1 MSTKLRRTKASVAG
15 DIATYLLLALYAG
28 IMALPLIYALV
39 QSVKPYNELFLFPP
53 RFFTRNPTMMNF
65 RKLFDLTSTS
75 WVPFSRYV
83 FNSILN
89 TVVGT
94 VLHIVSAAMC
104 AYPLAK
110 NKFPG
115 KNIIFNLVVWSLLFT
130 GGVTEIPVYLVM
142 SKLQI
147 IDTYFTFWLPEISA
161 TMGIFLLK
169 QSMAEI
175 PDAMV
180 EAARID
186 GAGEWMILWRIVM
199 PSVKPAWLTLAIF
212 SFQRNWNA
220 TSSSYIYT
228 ETLKTLPTAL
238 SQITAAGSVARAGEA
253 AAASVLMMIPPIIFF
268 IFAQSSTVKTMAH
281 AGIKG

>member
-1 MSTKLRRTKASVAG
+1 MSTKLRRTKASVVG
-15 DIATYLLLALYAG
+15 DISTYLLLALYAAF
-28 IMALPLIYALV
+28 MSLPLFYAIV
-39 QSVKPYNELFLFPP
+39 QSVKPYNELFIFPP
-53 RFFTRNPTMMNF
+53 RFFTKNPTLMNF

-83 FNSILN
+83 FNTVLN

-94 VLHIVSAAMC
+94 VIHIISAAMC

-115 KNIIFNLVVWSLLFT
+115 KSLIFNLVVWSLLFT

-142 SKLQI
+142 SYLGI
-147 IDTYFTFWLPEISA
+147 IDTYFAFWLPEIAA
-161 TMGIFLLK
+161 TMGVFLLK
-169 QSMAEI
+169 QNMEQI
-175 PDAMV
+175 PNAMV

-186 GAGEWMILWRIVM
+186 GAGEWKILWSIVM
-199 PSVKPAWLTLAIF
+199 PSIKPAWLTLAIF

-220 TSSSYIYT
+220 TSASYIYT

-253 AAASVLMMIPPIIFF
+253 YAASVLMMIPPIIFF

>member
-1 MSTKLRRTKASVAG
+1 MSTKLRRTKASVVG
-15 DIATYLLLALYAG
+15 DVSTYLLLALYAAF
-28 IMALPLIYALV
+28 MSLPLVYAIV
-39 QSVKPYNELFLFPP
+39 QSVKPYNELFIFPP
-53 RFFTRNPTMMNF
+53 RFFTKNPTMMNF

-83 FNSILN
+83 FNTLTN
-89 TVVGT
+89 TIVGT
-94 VLHIVSAAMC
+94 VIHIISAAMC

-115 KNIIFNLVVWSLLFT
+115 KKVIFNLVVWSLLFT

-142 SKLQI
+142 SYMGI
-147 IDTYFTFWLPEISA
+147 IDTYFAYWLPEIAA
-161 TMGIFLLK
+161 TMGVFLLK
-169 QSMAEI
+169 QNVAEI
-175 PDAMV
+175 PNAMI

-186 GAGEWMILWRIVM
+186 GAGEWKILWSIVM
-199 PSVKPAWLTLAIF
+199 PSIKPAWLTLAIF

-220 TSSSYIYT
+220 TAASYIYT

-253 AAASVLMMIPPIIFF
+253 YAASVLMMIPPIIFF

>member
-1 MSTKLRRTKASVAG
+1 MSTKLRRTKVSIAG
-15 DIATYLLLALYAG
+15 DITTYLLLALYAAF
-28 IMALPLIYALV
+28 MALPLIYAVV
-39 QSVKPYNELFLFPP
+39 QSVKPYNELFIFPP
-53 RFFTRNPTMMNF
+53 RFFTRNPTVMNF

-83 FNSILN
+83 FNTIAN
-89 TVVGT
+89 TVIGT
-94 VLHIVSAAMC
+94 VIHIISAAMC

-115 KNIIFNLVVWSLLFT
+115 KNLIFNLVVWSLLFT

-142 SKLQI
+142 SKLGI
-147 IDTYFTFWLPEISA
+147 IDTYFAFWLPEISA

-186 GAGEWMILWRIVM
+186 GAGEWKILWSIVM

-220 TSSSYIYT
+220 TSASYIYT

-253 AAASVLMMIPPIIFF
+253 YAASVLMMIPPIVFF

>member
-1 MSTKLRRTKASVAG
+1 MSTKLRRTKVSVVG
-15 DIATYLLLALYAG
+15 DISTYLLLALYAAF
-28 IMALPLIYALV
+28 MSLPLVYAIV
-39 QSVKPYNELFLFPP
+39 QSVKPYNELFIFPP
-53 RFFTRNPTMMNF
+53 RFFTKNPTMMNF

-83 FNSILN
+83 FNTLTN
-89 TVVGT
+89 TIVGT
-94 VLHIVSAAMC
+94 VIHIISAAMC

-110 NKFPG
+110 NRFPG
-115 KNIIFNLVVWSLLFT
+115 KKFLFTLVVWSLLFT

-142 SKLQI
+142 SYLGI
-147 IDTYFTFWLPEISA
+147 IDTYFAYWLPEIAA
-161 TMGIFLLK
+161 TMGVFLLK
-169 QSMAEI
+169 QNVAEI
-175 PDAMV
+175 PNAMI

-186 GAGEWMILWRIVM
+186 GAGEWKILWSIVM
-199 PSVKPAWLTLAIF
+199 PSIKPAWLTLAIF

-220 TSSSYIYT
+220 TAGSYIYT

-253 AAASVLMMIPPIIFF
+253 YAASVLMMIPPIIFF

>member
-1 MSTKLRRTKASVAG
+1 MSTKLRRTKISVVG
-15 DIATYLLLALYAG
+15 DISTYLLLALYASV
-28 IMALPLIYALV
+28 MALPLFYAII
-39 QSVKPYNELFLFPP
+39 QSIKPYNELFLFPP
-53 RFFTRNPTMMNF
+53 RFFTKNPTAMNF

-83 FNSILN
+83 FNTIAN
-89 TVVGT
+89 TLIGT
-94 VLHIVSAAMC
+94 VIHIISAAMC

-115 KNIIFNLVVWSLLFT
+115 KKLIFNLVVWSLLFT

-142 SKLQI
+142 SYLGI
-147 IDTYFTFWLPEISA
+147 VDTYLAYWLPEIAA

-169 QSMAEI
+169 QSMAEV

-186 GAGEWMILWRIVM
+186 GAGEWKILWTIVM

-220 TSSSYIYT
+220 TAASYIYT

-253 AAASVLMMIPPIIFF
+253 YAASVLMMIPPIVFF

>member
-1 MSTKLRRTKASVAG
+1 MSTKLRRTKVSVAG
-15 DIATYLLLALYAG
+15 DITTYLLLALYAA
-28 IMALPLIYALV
+28 IMALPLFYAVV
-39 QSVKPYNELFLFPP
+39 QSVKPYNELFIFPP
-53 RFFTRNPTMMNF
+53 RFFTRNPTLMNF

-83 FNSILN
+83 FNTIAN
-89 TVVGT
+89 TIIGT
-94 VLHIVSAAMC
+94 VIHIIAAAMC

-115 KNIIFNLVVWSLLFT
+115 KKLFFNLVVWSLLFT

-142 SKLQI
+142 SSLGI
-147 IDTYFTFWLPEISA
+147 VDTYFAFWLPEISA
-161 TMGIFLLK
+161 TMGVFLLK
-169 QSMAEI
+169 QNMENI
-175 PDAMV
+175 PNAMI

-186 GAGEWMILWRIVM
+186 GAGEWKILWSIVM
-199 PSVKPAWLTLAIF
+199 PSIKPAWLTLAIF

-220 TSSSYIYT
+220 TSASYIYT

-253 AAASVLMMIPPIIFF
+253 YAASVLMMIPPIIFF
-268 IFAQSSTVKTMAH
+268 IFAQSSTVKTMSH

>member
-1 MSTKLRRTKASVAG
+1 MSTKLRKTKVSVAG
-15 DIATYLLLALYAG
+15 DITTYLLLALYASF
-28 IMALPLIYALV
+28 MALPLVYAIV
-39 QSVKPYNELFLFPP
+39 QSIKPYNELFLFPP
-53 RFFTRNPTMMNF
+53 RFFTRNPTAMNF

-83 FNSILN
+83 FNTIAN
-89 TVVGT
+89 TVIGT
-94 VLHIVSAAMC
+94 FVHIISAAMC

-115 KNIIFNLVVWSLLFT
+115 KKLIFNLVVWSLLFT

-142 SKLQI
+142 SKLGI
-147 IDTYFTFWLPEISA
+147 IDTVWVFWLPEISA

-186 GAGEWMILWRIVM
+186 GAGEWKILWSIVM

-253 AAASVLMMIPPIIFF
+253 YAASVLMMIPPIVFF
-268 IFAQSSTVKTMAH
+268 IFAQSSTVKTMSH

>member
-1 MSTKLRRTKASVAG
+1 MSTKLRRTKVSIAG
-15 DIATYLLLALYAG
+15 DITTYLLLALYATF
-28 IMALPLIYALV
+28 MALPLIYAVV
-39 QSVKPYNELFLFPP
+39 QSVKPYNELFIFPP
-53 RFFTRNPTMMNF
+53 RFFTRNPTVMNF

-83 FNSILN
+83 FNTIAK
-89 TVVGT
+89 TVIGT
-94 VLHIVSAAMC
+94 VIHIISAAMC

-115 KNIIFNLVVWSLLFT
+115 KNLIFNLVVWSLLFT

-142 SKLQI
+142 SKLGI
-147 IDTYFTFWLPEISA
+147 IDTYFAFWLPEISA

-186 GAGEWMILWRIVM
+186 GAGEWKILWSIVM

-220 TSSSYIYT
+220 TSASYIYT

-253 AAASVLMMIPPIIFF
+253 YAASVLMMIPPIIFF

>member
-1 MSTKLRRTKASVAG
+1 MSTKLRRTKASVVG
-15 DIATYLLLALYAG
+15 DISTYLLLALYAFF
-28 IMALPLIYALV
+28 MALPLIYAIV
-39 QSVKPYNELFLFPP
+39 QSVKPYNELFIFPP
-53 RFFTRNPTMMNF
+53 RFFTNNPTMMNF

-83 FNSILN
+83 FNTVAN
-89 TVVGT
+89 TLIGT
-94 VLHIVSAAMC
+94 VIHIISAAMC

-115 KNIIFNLVVWSLLFT
+115 KKFIFNMVVWSLLFT

-142 SKLQI
+142 SSIGI
-147 IDTYFTFWLPEISA
+147 IDTYFAFWLPEIAA

-186 GAGEWMILWRIVM
+186 GAGEWKILWTIMM

-220 TSSSYIYT
+220 TSASYIYT

-253 AAASVLMMIPPIIFF
+253 YAASVLMMIPPIIFF

>member
-1 MSTKLRRTKASVAG
+1 MSTKLRRTKVSIAG
-15 DIATYLLLALYAG
+15 DITTYLLLALYATF
-28 IMALPLIYALV
+28 MALPLIYAVV
-39 QSVKPYNELFLFPP
+39 QSVKPYNELFIFPP
-53 RFFTRNPTMMNF
+53 RFFTRNPTVMNF

-83 FNSILN
+83 FNTIAN
-89 TVVGT
+89 TVTGT
-94 VLHIVSAAMC
+94 VIHIISAAMC

-115 KNIIFNLVVWSLLFT
+115 KNLIFNLVVWSLLFT

-142 SKLQI
+142 SKLGI
-147 IDTYFTFWLPEISA
+147 IDTYFAFWLPEISA

-186 GAGEWMILWRIVM
+186 GAGEWKILWSIVM

-220 TSSSYIYT
+220 TSASYIYT

-253 AAASVLMMIPPIIFF
+253 YAASVLMMIPPIIFF

>member
-1 MSTKLRRTKASVAG
+1 
-15 DIATYLLLALYAG
+15 
-28 IMALPLIYALV
+28 
-39 QSVKPYNELFLFPP
+39 
-53 RFFTRNPTMMNF
+53 MNF

-83 FNSILN
+83 FNTLMN
-89 TVVGT
+89 TVIGT
-94 VLHIVSAAMC
+94 VIHILSAAMC

-115 KNIIFNLVVWSLLFT
+115 KNMMFSLVVWSLLFT

-142 SKLQI
+142 SKLGI
-147 IDTYFTFWLPEISA
+147 IDTYFAFWLPEIAA
-161 TMGIFLLK
+161 TMGVFLLK
-169 QSMAEI
+169 QNIAEI
-175 PDAMV
+175 PDAMI

-186 GAGEWMILWRIVM
+186 GAGDWKILWSIVM
-199 PSVKPAWLTLAIF
+199 PSIKPAWLTLAIF

-253 AAASVLMMIPPIIFF
+253 YAASVLMMIPPIIFF

>member
-1 MSTKLRRTKASVAG
+1 MSTKLRRTKASVVG
-15 DIATYLLLALYAG
+15 DISTYLLLILYATV
-28 IMALPLIYALV
+28 MSLPLIYAVV
-39 QSVKPYNELFLFPP
+39 QSVKPYNELFIFPP
-53 RFFTRNPTMMNF
+53 RFFTKNPTLMNF

-83 FNSILN
+83 FNTILN

-94 VLHIVSAAMC
+94 VVHILSAAMC

-115 KNIIFNLVVWSLLFT
+115 KNFIFNLVVWSLLFT

-142 SKLQI
+142 SYMGI
-147 IDTYFTFWLPEISA
+147 VDTYFAYWLPEIAA
-161 TMGIFLLK
+161 TMGVFLLK
-169 QSMAEI
+169 QNMAEI
-175 PDAMV
+175 PNAMI

-186 GAGEWMILWRIVM
+186 GAGDWKILWSIVM
-199 PSVKPAWLTLAIF
+199 PSIKPAWLTLAIF

-220 TSSSYIYT
+220 TASSYIYT

-253 AAASVLMMIPPIIFF
+253 YAASVLMMIPPIIFF
-268 IFAQSSTVKTMAH
+268 VFAQSSTVKTMAH

>member
-1 MSTKLRRTKASVAG
+1 MSTKLRRTKASVVG
-15 DIATYLLLALYAG
+15 DISTYLLLALYAAF
-28 IMALPLIYALV
+28 MSLPLIYAVV
-39 QSVKPYNELFLFPP
+39 QSVKPYNELFIFPP
-53 RFFTRNPTMMNF
+53 RFFTNNPTMMNF
-65 RKLFDLTSTS
+65 RKLFDLTSTA
-75 WVPFSRYV
+75 WVPFFFYV
-83 FNSILN
+83 FNTILN

-94 VLHIVSAAMC
+94 VIHIISAAMC

-110 NKFPG
+110 NRFPG
-115 KNIIFNLVVWSLLFT
+115 KNLIFNLVVWSLLFT

-142 SKLQI
+142 STIGI
-147 IDTYFTFWLPEISA
+147 IDTYFAYWLPEIAA
-161 TMGIFLLK
+161 TMGVFLLK
-169 QSMAEI
+169 QNMAEI
-175 PDAMV
+175 PDAMI

-186 GAGEWMILWRIVM
+186 GAGEWKILWSIVM
-199 PSVKPAWLTLAIF
+199 PSIKPAWLTLAIF

-220 TSSSYIYT
+220 TASSYIYT

-253 AAASVLMMIPPIIFF
+253 YAASVLMMIPPIIFF

>member
-1 MSTKLRRTKASVAG
+1 MSTKLRRTKISVAG
-15 DIATYLLLALYAG
+15 DITTYLLLALYAG
-28 IMALPLIYALV
+28 IMALPLFYAII
-39 QSVKPYNELFLFPP
+39 QSLKPYNELFLFPP
-53 RFFTRNPTMMNF
+53 RFFTKNPTLMNF

-83 FNSILN
+83 FNTIAN
-89 TVVGT
+89 TLIGT
-94 VLHIVSAAMC
+94 VIHIISAAMC

-115 KNIIFNLVVWSLLFT
+115 KSLIFNLVVWSLLFT

-142 SKLQI
+142 SHLGI
-147 IDTYFTFWLPEISA
+147 VDTYFAYWLPEIAA

-169 QSMAEI
+169 QSMAEV

-186 GAGEWMILWRIVM
+186 GAGEWKILWTIVM

-220 TSSSYIYT
+220 TAASYIYT

-253 AAASVLMMIPPIIFF
+253 YAASVLMMIPPIVFF

>member
-1 MSTKLRRTKASVAG
+1 MSTKLRRTKASVVG
-15 DIATYLLLALYAG
+15 DISTYLLLALYAAF
-28 IMALPLIYALV
+28 MSLPLFYAIV
-39 QSVKPYNELFLFPP
+39 QSVKPYNELFIFPP
-53 RFFTRNPTMMNF
+53 RFFTKNPTMMNF

-83 FNSILN
+83 FNTLMN
-89 TVVGT
+89 TVIGT
-94 VLHIVSAAMC
+94 VVHILSAAMC

-115 KNIIFNLVVWSLLFT
+115 KNMMFSLVVWSLLFT

-142 SKLQI
+142 SKLGI
-147 IDTYFTFWLPEISA
+147 IDTVFAFWLPEIAA
-161 TMGIFLLK
+161 TMGVFLLK
-169 QSMAEI
+169 QNIAEI
-175 PDAMV
+175 PDAMI

-186 GAGEWMILWRIVM
+186 GAGDWKILWSIVM
-199 PSVKPAWLTLAIF
+199 PSIKPAWLTLAIF

-253 AAASVLMMIPPIIFF
+253 YAASVLMMIPPIIFF

>member
-1 MSTKLRRTKASVAG
+1 MSTKLRRTKVSVIG
-15 DIATYLLLALYAG
+15 DISTYLLLALYAAF
-28 IMALPLIYALV
+28 MSLPLIYAIV
-39 QSVKPYNELFLFPP
+39 QSVKPYNELFIFPP
-53 RFFTRNPTMMNF
+53 RFFTKNPTLMNF

-83 FNSILN
+83 FNTIMN
-89 TVVGT
+89 TVIGT
-94 VLHIVSAAMC
+94 VIHILSAAMC

-115 KNIIFNLVVWSLLFT
+115 KKFLFNMVVWSLLFT

-142 SKLQI
+142 SYLGI
-147 IDTYFTFWLPEISA
+147 VDTYFAYWLPEIAA
-161 TMGIFLLK
+161 TMGVFLLK
-169 QSMAEI
+169 QNMAEI
-175 PDAMV
+175 PDAMI

-186 GAGEWMILWRIVM
+186 GAGDWKILWSIVM
-199 PSVKPAWLTLAIF
+199 PSIKPAWLTLAIF

-220 TSSSYIYT
+220 TAGSYIYT

-253 AAASVLMMIPPIIFF
+253 YAASVLMMIPPIIFF